1 MNDKKTP
8 TLADVAKLLGVATA
22 TCSMA
27 LRNDPRIS
35 EATRKRVKEAADSIG
50 YQPDPLLAALV
61 SRRRQAKRVY
71 ANLATVMDDRWL
83 KQKKQDWAELLN
95 EGMQRA
101 CGQLG
106 YHLENLYSVRDLG
119 GGKDAD
125 RIFRARGI
133 QGLILLPTPD
143 GTLDFEIDWD
153 RYAVVTIGNTTT
165 KRPLH
170 RIATDA
176 FAAMSLVCTMLK
188 EMGYHRVGLAHA
200 MPLERR
206 LRFEWLGAMSK
217 EQYLPGGLEM
227 VTPHLPMELTRQGFL
242 DWVAKEK
249 PECVVTGNEDIPS
262 WLESGGF
269 KVPDKIGVAFLG
281 KDTIAKSKAA
291 GILQHMDILGECAVK
306 QLHAM
311 LACSEKSFPTVPREI
326 LIYPQWGDG
335 YTLQPQ
341 RKPQGK

>member
-1 MNDKKTP
+1 MSENRTP
-8 TLADVAKLLGVATA
+8 ILADVAKLVGVAIA

-27 LRNDPRIS
+27 LRDDPRIS
-35 EATRKRVKEAADSIG
+35 AATRKRVKEAAKTIG
-50 YQPDPLLAALV
+50 YEPDPLLAALV
-61 SRRRQAKRVY
+61 TRRRQTKRVY

-83 KQKKQDWAELLN
+83 KEKRQEWAELLN
-95 EGMQRA
+95 AGMQRA

-106 YHLENLYSVRDLG
+106 YHLENLYVLRDLG
-119 GGKDAD
+119 GGKDGD

-143 GTLDFEIDWD
+143 GCLDFEIDWS

-165 KRPLH
+165 SQPFH

-176 FAAMSLVCTMLK
+176 FAAMSLVCTKLK
-188 EMGYHRVGLAHA
+188 ELGYRRVGLANW

-206 LRFEWLGAMSK
+206 LRYEWLGAMTK
-217 EQYLPGGLEM
+217 EQYLPGGLKV
-227 VTPHLPMELTRQGFL
+227 VTPHLPMELTKTGFL
-242 DWVAKEK
+242 DWVRKEK
-249 PECVVTGNEDIPS
+249 PECVVTGNEDIPE

-269 KVPDKIGVAFLG
+269 KVPDKVGVAFLG

-311 LACSEKSFPTVPREI
+311 LACSERSFPGVPREI

-335 YTLQPQ
+335 YTL
-341 RKPQGK
+341 RSQGK